1 MKFSI
6 IIPFY
11 QAEHHILVSLTS
23 CLNQTYQNF
32 EAIFIDDGALP
43 IPPHVTIQF
52 LLKSQYTLR
61 RIYNEKIGFNHINW
75 SSIRFCNSKCL
86 CGY

>member
-32 EAIFIDDGALP
+32 EAIFIDDGKKQRREVYFQLVYNVASLCAAYYR
-43 IPPHVTIQF
+43 
-52 LLKSQYTLR
+52 LL
-61 RIYNEKIGFNHINW
+61 
-75 SSIRFCNSKCL
+75 
-86 CGY
+86 